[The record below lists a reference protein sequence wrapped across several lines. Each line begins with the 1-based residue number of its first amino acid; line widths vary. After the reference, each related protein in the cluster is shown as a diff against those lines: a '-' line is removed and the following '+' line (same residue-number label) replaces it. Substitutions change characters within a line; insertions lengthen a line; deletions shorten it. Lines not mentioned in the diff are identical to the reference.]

1 MSIKKHIVYTDA
13 KFNINYYKDMWNR
26 KYMFIRYRLYGTII
40 MSRILIIVMFVKV
53 SVNRERSGWYDE
65 NNNEN

>member
-1 MSIKKHIVYTDA
+1 
-13 KFNINYYKDMWNR
+13 
-26 KYMFIRYRLYGTII
+26 MFIRYRLYGTII